1 MLQLQS
7 RFRFRS
13 FGCFTAQKSGLTLS
27 TLESDSKALPFRRLK
42 PSRLCVPLFSLGGWL
57 HSGKTSWEIR
67 RRKYPF
73 RHSDLM
79 TSTTLHL
86 GTQRGPYNGGLSR
99 KQRVSVELQMDY
111 VNVIFAYRPDP
122 TVLMEG
128 IFRPFDYEIEKGWV
142 LYWVT
147 SEWPAWEIE
156 DAFRPIAEWY
166 QHNFHEYVCEQAEE
180 EYTPLYKKHGVGTN
194 VWSSFASGILTGK
207 ILYAS
212 CTAEG
217 REKIRKVKE
226 LGCVVKGTRSQ
237 FLRKILIKILPLELE
252 TTIASLAL
260 TWVAKHPDT
269 STVILGTTR
278 PQQIINNLKAI

>member
-1 MLQLQS
+1 MNIFDLPFSITMQS
-7 RFRFRS
+7 RFDV
-13 FGCFTAQKSGLTLS
+13 
-27 TLESDSKALPFRRLK
+27 ES
-42 PSRLCVPLFSLGGWL
+42 
-57 HSGKTSWEIR
+57 E
-67 RRKYPF
+67 
-73 RHSDLM
+73 
-79 TSTTLHL
+79 
-86 GTQRGPYNGGLSR
+86 
-99 KQRVSVELQMDY
+99 
-111 VNVIFAYRPDP
+111 
-122 TVLMEG
+122 
-128 IFRPFDYEIEKGWV
+128 
-142 LYWVT
+142 
-147 SEWPAWEIE
+147 
-156 DAFRPIAEWY
+156 
-166 QHNFHEYVCEQAEE
+166 
-180 EYTPLYKKHGVGTN
+180 
-194 VWSSFASGILTGK
+194 